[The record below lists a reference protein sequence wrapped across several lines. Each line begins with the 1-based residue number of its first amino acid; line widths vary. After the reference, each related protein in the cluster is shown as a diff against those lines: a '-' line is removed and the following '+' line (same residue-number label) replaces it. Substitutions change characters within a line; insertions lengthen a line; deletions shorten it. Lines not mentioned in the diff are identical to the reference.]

1 MPLPS
6 RRLSRTKKTEDDD
19 IRTISL
25 KLDVIPSEE
34 TMERSSSSKFANV
47 LDPNELEAVA
57 KTTSYL
63 PSQNSPFEEEA
74 EEANNSSSNSSDEE
88 AVRPKLSN
96 IFSSGTIRT
105 ARTFN
110 FDEEDPITYPE
121 GGKEANLVVLG
132 AFFALLPSWGIANST
147 GVIQTYIAENQLS
160 EEPTSTI
167 SWIFSIYLF
176 LMLSSCVL
184 SGTYFDRNGA
194 KLPLFLG
201 SIMLVGG
208 VLGMGNSTK
217 VYQFILS
224 FSILCGF
231 GSGILMSPVVG
242 AISHYFKKN
251 RATANGIAT
260 NGGSVG
266 GVIFPLMLRK
276 LYTQVGF
283 MWSMRILAL
292 LSGICLLI
300 SFFLV
305 KERKFD
311 NIIYKE
317 LNTKK
322 ETIKYYLFE
331 SFDFKSLQKDIIFV
345 FVCIGCVFAEL
356 NIVISCTYF
365 SFVCIKTGFT
375 QDQAFLFVTI
385 MNAVAIIGRTL
396 TAYMADKW
404 TGRFNILLVVLFL
417 MAIFELVIWLPFK
430 RYTAA
435 IYVFCCLYGFCY
447 GAAFSLLPTICGQV
461 SKTSEFGR
469 RYSTMYAIVGIC
481 ILCLLPASAAIIGDG
496 LEDSRIMGFIIFSA
510 LMSIISMFAYFISR
524 YLCIGYSLEK
534 F

>member
-34 TMERSSSSKFANV
+34 TMERSSSSKFTNV

-74 EEANNSSSNSSDEE
+74 GEANNSSSNSSDEE

-283 MWSMRILAL
+283 I
-292 LSGICLLI
+292 
-300 SFFLV
+300 
-305 KERKFD
+305 
-311 NIIYKE
+311 
-317 LNTKK
+317 KK
-322 ETIKYYLFE
+322 I
-331 SFDFKSLQKDIIFV
+331 
-345 FVCIGCVFAEL
+345 
-356 NIVISCTYF
+356 
-365 SFVCIKTGFT
+365 
-375 QDQAFLFVTI
+375 
-385 MNAVAIIGRTL
+385 
-396 TAYMADKW
+396 
-404 TGRFNILLVVLFL
+404 
-417 MAIFELVIWLPFK
+417 
-430 RYTAA
+430 
-435 IYVFCCLYGFCY
+435 
-447 GAAFSLLPTICGQV
+447 
-461 SKTSEFGR
+461 
-469 RYSTMYAIVGIC
+469 
-481 ILCLLPASAAIIGDG
+481 
-496 LEDSRIMGFIIFSA
+496 
-510 LMSIISMFAYFISR
+510 
-524 YLCIGYSLEK
+524 
-534 F
+534 